1 MTNSHD
7 GISPRGTP
15 VLVMMSAAFALLS
28 GCYSAVDAEEA
39 EPVQEARSSLTLTGQ
54 TFRLVTFTSATPSER
69 CRVPPVDPN
78 ATPKV
83 PIFAP
88 NTQLTI
94 KRRGVLMGI
103 CTVEST
109 TSSDP
114 TVFEMNEAAYGSR
127 VAWSSYDSPTL
138 PLTTLPEVEVSN
150 EYAPGVAPAIAAP
163 ATSMAD
169 AQATSWTNHGVMEYT
184 YRGPSAG
191 VVYAVAH
198 PTERGAFDQVKLIH
212 ESDTARNGVWAAAIN
227 GNPQSGATVSYHIT
241 STQISPLSF
250 PGMNTFITNP
260 LPYSVSFHAS
270 SDSSCN
276 NNTHVRVG
284 GRMEG
289 VFRQGMAEIVRDEL
303 ASVVSGLNVRWSQGC
318 EPGNGL
324 DNFVNKMARRSRGVQ
339 IEQRFSAIGSFPD
352 RRDAVARAVKSVY
365 DCLLD
370 APDVLSE
377 SPGNPASP
385 TTFLADS
392 ADASYANGSVCPRFI
407 AEVDIVNAAGG
418 HTHSIRPTVCQAGD
432 QVHVDYYWYNAPEVA
447 YERLGGGDI
456 TYDAACTPTY
466 AVDNVSAQFTYIDP
480 GNLAIGSSGKTRIR
494 AVARAKSAGGALK
507 AVRFAID

>member
-1 MTNSHD
+1 MTNSHE
-7 GISPRGTP
+7 GSSPRRAP

-28 GCYSAVDAEEA
+28 GCISAVDAEDA
-39 EPVQEARSSLTLTGQ
+39 EPVQEVRSGLTLTGQ
-54 TFRLVTFTSATPSER
+54 TFRMVSFSSATPSER

-83 PIFAP
+83 PIFPA
-88 NTQLTI
+88 NTQITI
-94 KRRGVLMGI
+94 KRRGLLMGI

-114 TVFEMNEAAYGSR
+114 TVFEMNESAYANR
-127 VAWSSYDSPTL
+127 VAWALYDDPT
-138 PLTTLPEVEVSN
+138 PPYTTLPEVEVSN
-150 EYAPGVAPAIAAP
+150 EYAPGTAPALAAP

-169 AQATSWTNHGVMEYT
+169 AQSTSWTNHGVMEYT
-184 YRGPSAG
+184 YRSPSAG
-191 VVYAVAH
+191 AVYAVAH

-212 ESDTARNGVWAAAIN
+212 ESDTTRNGVWAVAIN
-227 GNPQSGATVSYHIT
+227 GNPQSGMTPSYHIT

-250 PGMNTFITNP
+250 PGMNTFTTNP
-260 LPYSVSFHAS
+260 LPYSASFHAS
-270 SDSSCN
+270 SDSSCV
-276 NNTHVRVG
+276 NTHVRVG
-284 GRMEG
+284 GRVDA

-303 ASVVSGLNVRWSQGC
+303 ASVASGLTVKWSTGC
-318 EPGNGL
+318 DAGIGV

-339 IEQRFSAIGSFPD
+339 IEQRFSSIGGVPA
-352 RRDAVARAVKSVY
+352 RRDAVALAVKSVY

-392 ADASYANGSVCPRFI
+392 VDASYAGGSVCPRFI
-407 AEVDIVNAAGG
+407 AEVDIVNTASG
-418 HTHSIRPTVCQAGD
+418 HTHSIRPTVCAAGD
-432 QVHVDYYWYNAPEVA
+432 QVHVDYYWYNAPELA

-466 AVDNVSAQFTYIDP
+466 AVDNVDFQFDYIDP

-507 AVRFAID
+507 AVRFEIN